1 MSTVLKF
8 MEQFEGRLASLDE
21 RLKELENSKQKI
33 TEEKEVLV
41 AKAKEVN
48 PKLKNKVNSETIRY
62 VSIGNK

>member
-41 AKAKEVN
+41 AKAKKVD
-48 PKLKNKVNSETIRY
+48 PKLKNKDNSETIRY